1 MALVDGSTEHLP
13 NFGRLSERPKGVSH
27 AQRQKSLHME
37 EWRGMFSSW
46 RGRSLRRR
54 RSRFVWKQG
63 TPDFSGSSII
73 FPFIKEALF
82 CALFPDW
89 PKWLSVKIHST
100 EMAEG
105 ASQRT
110 HVPHVLRPYTEGEA
124 DLKGSCLVMLS
135 KTGRFSSKRGQI
147 FFGGELTAQLWTD
160 DPCDVHPHGGC
171 GLQHGCRSRLM
182 SCSFGF
188 PEHHHHIIFPQQFTP
203 TATANTSLA
212 PPLLHHLRLHITYAS
227 VHHLRFKN

>member
-1 MALVDGSTEHLP
+1 MAPQSICPTSAGWA
-13 NFGRLSERPKGVSH
+13 KG
-27 AQRQKSLHME
+27 QK
-37 EWRGMFSSW
+37 EWAMRSVKKVFTWRRGMFSSW

-63 TPDFSGSSII
+63 TPIFLIHQSFSLLL
-73 FPFIKEALF
+73 KEALF

-147 FFGGELTAQLWTD
+147 FFWGWTD
-160 DPCDVHPHGGC
+160 G
-171 GLQHGCRSRLM
+171 
-182 SCSFGF
+182 
-188 PEHHHHIIFPQQFTP
+188 P
-203 TATANTSLA
+203 TLNWRPMWCASSWRVWTTAWVS
-212 PPLLHHLRLHITYAS
+212 
-227 VHHLRFKN
+227 